1 MSENPTPE
9 STPADISH
17 AAASGAETSAG
28 QTSATENRSGVDRR
42 SFLLGGLSAAG
53 VAALG
58 VGGYAAARTREADP
72 AVQYAD
78 EFQEGR
84 AVLFRNAT
92 VVTGDDDLGTLHG
105 ADVLVADGIIQD
117 IGPELT
123 HPDDA
128 AVVDAAGS
136 ILMAG
141 MIDTHRH
148 MWQSVLRGVGA
159 DWTITNYFQW
169 MYEEWGEL
177 WRPED
182 VYAGNYLSMVEA
194 IDSGVTTSLDW
205 SHGLR
210 TPDHADAAVDAL
222 FDARGRARLAYGNIF
237 DMPQNWVTGGDVE
250 RLLEERFPS
259 AYNSLDQLVTLQLAW
274 DGGGEDPEFPE
285 RPAWEFAQEHDLPVT
300 LHAGVWGYPLDIAIQ
315 NISDNGFLHPTNTY
329 VHAASLQQS
338 SYELIAE
345 SGGNVSISAESEL
358 NAGQGYPP
366 TGEVR
371 EHGIPISL
379 SMDTSVWWSGDM
391 FAAMRATLNAD
402 RGLDHMEAHE
412 QDETILNNE
421 LRTSDVLR
429 YATQGGADALGMGA
443 ELGSVTPGKVA
454 DLVMLRGDTASML
467 PVNDPTHHIVFQAG
481 RAEVDS
487 VMIGGRMMKHRGRL
501 IPAAIGVDGN
511 GNDGADP
518 VLERARGL
526 AEESRDHLREQIGD
540 EAWEEA
546 VNPPAF
552 ETGEADHSME

>member
-1 MSENPTPE
+1 MEQNPTSPASEHVE
-9 STPADISH
+9 STSSP
-17 AAASGAETSAG
+17 
-28 QTSATENRSGVDRR
+28 QPRNRLDRR
-42 SFLLGGLSAAG
+42 SFLLGGLSAAS

-58 VGGYAAARTREADP
+58 VGGYAAVRSRNDDP
-72 AVQYAD
+72 AAYAE
-78 EFQEGR
+78 EFAEGR

-92 VVTGDDDLGTLHG
+92 VVTGDDDLGTLYG
-105 ADVLVADGIIQD
+105 ADVLVDDGVIQD
-117 IGPELT
+117 VGHELSR
-123 HPDDA
+123 PDDA
-128 AVVDAAGS
+128 AVIGAGGAV
-136 ILMAG
+136 LMAG

-148 MWQSVLRGVGA
+148 MWQSVLRGVGG
-159 DWTITNYFQW
+159 DWTISNYFQW
-169 MYEEWGEL
+169 IYEEWGEL

-222 FDARGRARLAYGNIF
+222 VASRGRARLAYGNIF
-237 DMPQNWVTGGDVE
+237 DLPQNWVPGGAVQQ
-250 RLLEERFPS
+250 LLDERFPAAFDS
-259 AYNSLDQLVTLQLAW
+259 VDDLVTMQLAW

-285 RPAWEFAQEHDLPVT
+285 RPAWEFAQEHGLPVT

-315 NISDNGFLHPTNTY
+315 NISENGFLLPTNTF
-329 VHAASLQQS
+329 VHAASLEQS
-338 SYELIAE
+338 TYELIAE

-366 TGEVR
+366 TGEIR

-379 SMDTSVWWSGDM
+379 SMDSSLWWSGDM

-402 RGLDHMEAHE
+402 RGLDHMEAHQ
-412 QDETILNNE
+412 QDQTVLNNA

-429 YATQGGADALGMGA
+429 YATQGGADALGMGSD
-443 ELGSVTPGKVA
+443 LGSITPGKVA
-454 DLVMLRGDTASML
+454 DLVLLRADTASML

-487 VMIGGRMMKHRGRL
+487 VMIGGRMMKHAGRL
-501 IPAAIGVDGN
+501 IPAALGLEDDG
-511 GNDGADP
+511 DDEADA
-518 VLERARGL
+518 VLEHARSL
-526 AEESRDHLREQIGD
+526 AEDSRDHLREQIGE

-546 VNPPAF
+546 VNPPEY
-552 ETGEADHSME
+552 ETEEADHSME